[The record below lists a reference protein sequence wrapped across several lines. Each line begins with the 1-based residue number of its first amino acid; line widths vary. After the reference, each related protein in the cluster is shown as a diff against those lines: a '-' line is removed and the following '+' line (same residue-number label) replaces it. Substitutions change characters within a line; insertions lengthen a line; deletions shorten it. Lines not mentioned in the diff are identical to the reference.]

1 MNEPRTVLRDVI
13 ALLDDVRQNI
23 DKLLLRTEEL
33 TDLDTGDILEWN
45 DSLDEALQK
54 LVDYRYQY
62 FLQKH
67 VTRKYNQARTT
78 EGAK

>member
-1 MNEPRTVLRDVI
+1 MNEPRIILRDVL

-23 DKLLLRTEEL
+23 GELLSETEEL
-33 TDLDTGDILEWN
+33 SDLDTGDILEWN

-54 LVDYRYQY
+54 LVDYKRQY
-62 FLQKH
+62 FLQRYA
-67 VTRKYNQARTT
+67 TRKYNQAQTT

>member
-1 MNEPRTVLRDVI
+1 MNEPRTVLRDVL

-23 DKLLLRTEEL
+23 GELLLSTEEL

-54 LVDYRYQY
+54 LVDYRHQY
-62 FLQKH
+62 FLQKY
-67 VTRKYNQARTT
+67 VTRKHNQAQTT

>member
-1 MNEPRTVLRDVI
+1 MNEPRTILRDVL

-23 DKLLLRTEEL
+23 GELLSETEEL
-33 TDLDTGDILEWN
+33 SDLDTGDILEWN

-54 LVDYRYQY
+54 LVDYKRQY
-62 FLQKH
+62 FLQKY
-67 VTRKYNQARTT
+67 VTRKYNQAQTT